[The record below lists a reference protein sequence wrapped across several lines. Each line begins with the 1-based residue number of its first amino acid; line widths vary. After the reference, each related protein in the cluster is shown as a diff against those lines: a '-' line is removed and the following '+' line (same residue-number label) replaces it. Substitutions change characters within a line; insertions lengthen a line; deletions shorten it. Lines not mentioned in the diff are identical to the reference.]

1 MVKSIIVPDKIVYRE
16 IKHVDNEDVGFEAS
30 IYEYDIYNATL
41 EIAIGK
47 PKYTYT
53 NEDVVYYSIYLI
65 QNNKII
71 SNIGVFEIDSSKLID
86 ILDEDGDIDLE
97 KGNVI
102 FFSFLT
108 KEYVNTIVKGD
119 IVKGD
124 IVNETKN
131 EDGDDNKKIEKHDS
145 VNNDKHDD
153 KSKDENLEDDDVTK
167 LKIPADKINKQNDE
181 LNKKLKNGVFEIDK
195 TVKIPLSLHEETE
208 SIANAAKNEYLESEK
223 NTWIETFM
231 KNNNY
236 DIIDNEGNGDCFF
249 AVLRDAFEQ
258 IGYNTT
264 IDKLRT
270 LIAKEATDDV
280 FQQYRVLY
288 TSFLGELQTKEK
300 EMKDTKKAMNE
311 LKRRLDRTESKD
323 ERQKIANQA
332 KDMLQAYNQFK
343 IEKDDVKE
351 LMAEFEYMSELTTL
365 EKFKEFIQTSY
376 YWADTWAISTIEK
389 ALNIKVI
396 ILSEETF
403 HAGDFDSVLKCG
415 QLNDEELEKSGNF
428 NPDYYIM
435 TAYSGN
441 HYELVSYKEK
451 QIFKFVEVPYDI
463 KSMIINKCMEKN
475 AGPYYI
481 IKDFRTLKS
490 KLGLSPDEGRPTL
503 QHEDENVDFDLYDPN
518 TVFVFYS
525 KSDTKPKA
533 GKGSGEKIPD
543 VRLTE
548 FNALNKDKI
557 CKDWRKKLDDSWMAP
572 FTLDGHR
579 WATIEHFVQAN
590 KFKKGFPDFYLQF
603 SLDVESAISNDV
615 TMARAAGS
623 KTGKLKDKM
632 IRPAQIKFDLE
643 HETRLNDDRIR
654 GLDAKFSQNL
664 DLKKILM
671 ETKDAKLMHFVRS
684 NPPEMDDELMRLRKR
699 FSTHLPHA

>member
-1 MVKSIIVPDKIVYRE
+1 MVKSTIVPDKIVYRE

-47 PKYTYT
+47 PKYTYA
-53 NEDVVYYSIYLI
+53 NEGVVYYSIYLI

-86 ILDEDGDIDLE
+86 ILDEEGDIDLE

-102 FFSFLT
+102 FFSFFT
-108 KEYVNTIVKGD
+108 KEYVNTM
-119 IVKGD
+119 
-124 IVNETKN
+124 TK
-131 EDGDDNKKIEKHDS
+131 DKIENASQKS
-145 VNNDKHDD
+145 KDKDAD
-153 KSKDENLEDDDVTK
+153 KSKDEDADKSKDKDADKSKDEQLDDDDVTK
-167 LKIPADKINKQNDE
+167 LKIPTDKINKQNE
-181 LNKKLKNGVFEIDK
+181 EFNKKLKNGVFEIDK
-195 TVKIPLSLHEETE
+195 TKKIPLSLPEETE
-208 SIANAAKNEYLESEK
+208 SIANAAKNEYMESDK

-249 AVLRDAFEQ
+249 AVIRDAFEQ
-258 IGYNTT
+258 IGHNTT
-264 IDKLRT
+264 IETLRT
-270 LIAKEATDDV
+270 LLAKEATDEV
-280 FQQYRVLY
+280 FQQYRILY

-323 ERQKIANQA
+323 ERQKITIQA
-332 KDMLQAYNQFK
+332 KEMLQVYNQFK
-343 IEKDDVKE
+343 TEKDDVKE

-396 ILSEETF
+396 IMSEETF

-428 NPDYYIM
+428 NPDYYII

-451 QIFKFVEVPYDI
+451 QIFKFLEVPYDI
-463 KSMIINKCMEKN
+463 KSMVINKCMEKN

-481 IKDFRTLKS
+481 ITDFRKLKT
-490 KLGLSPDEGRPTL
+490 KLGLSPDEGKPTP
-503 QHEDENVDFDLYDPN
+503 QHEEENVDFDLYDPN

-543 VRLTE
+543 DRLTE
-548 FNALNKDKI
+548 FNTLNKDKI
-557 CKDWRKKLDDSWMAP
+557 CKDWRKKLDDSWLAP

-579 WATIEHFVQAN
+579 WATVEHFVQGN

-615 TMARAAGS
+615 TMAKAAGS
-623 KTGKLKDKM
+623 KSGKLKDKM

-643 HETRLNDDRIR
+643 YETRLNDDRIR
-654 GLDAKFSQNL
+654 SLDAKFSQNL
-664 DLKKILM
+664 DLKKLLM
-671 ETKDAKLMHFVRS
+671 ETKDAKLMHFLRS
-684 NPPEMDDELMRLRKR
+684 NPPEMDDELMRLRKQFYTPLVR
-699 FSTHLPHA
+699 